1 MVESITPNNVAAQIA
16 NVHTIFN
23 VATTLLLLPIG
34 TKLVDLAKMILPDDP
49 EDHQH
54 MSLKYLD
61 FSILINDLSYWN
73 KCYLQILNYLMKLNI
88 C

>member
-1 MVESITPNNVAAQIA
+1 MYIQY
-16 NVHTIFN
+16 FN

-61 FSILINDLSYWN
+61 FSIFNNDYHIGTSAIANTQLF
-73 KCYLQILNYLMKLNI
+73 K
-88 C
+88 

>member
-1 MVESITPNNVAAQIA
+1 MFFAQIA

-54 MSLKYLD
+54 IS
-61 FSILINDLSYWN
+61 
-73 KCYLQILNYLMKLNI
+73 
-88 C
+88 

>member
-1 MVESITPNNVAAQIA
+1 MLFPFAHLVESITPNNVAAQIA

-49 EDHQH
+49 EDHQQLILL
-54 MSLKYLD
+54 SL
-61 FSILINDLSYWN
+61 
-73 KCYLQILNYLMKLNI
+73 LQLYQVPHVPDAS
-88 C
+88 